1 MYIFARNS
9 QVIDKLLTQEAA
21 RILKLEAQLASQSQQ
36 IKELLAKIT
45 SLEQELSFYRT
56 KKNSQNSSIPPS
68 QDPYRVKRTE
78 SLREKSGRN
87 PGGQPGHEGSCI
99 EMSMEPT
106 EIQIHEP
113 SYCNC
118 CGKDLS
124 AFPSEFIGKHQV
136 IDIPPVKPV
145 VIEHQLYGK
154 RCSCGHL
161 TKSHYPVEAHSTVC
175 YGSNIQA
182 LTAYFHARQYI
193 PFERMRELYHDIF
206 GLSISSGSLVNMIQS
221 FADKSKGIY
230 ETIRE
235 RIAQS
240 LVVGADETG
249 TCING
254 KNAWTWG
261 FQTLTDTF
269 LYSIKSRAKTVIDQL
284 FPQGFP
290 HAVLV
295 HDCWTAYFGVNVK
308 GHQICT
314 AHLLRELKYLDK
326 LYTQQWTQAFTDLLH
341 RALEL
346 KKNLSAED
354 YLKPIP
360 ERTKLEEQLDIL
372 LNQDIDPKHE
382 KLITFKNRII
392 RYRNHL
398 FSFLYQL
405 EIPPDN
411 YASER
416 AIRTYKVKQKVS
428 GLFRSDDGAKNFAII
443 RSVID
448 TTIKN
453 TKNVW
458 EALTLIPSMTGTE

>member
-1 MYIFARNS
+1 MLIFALKL
-9 QVIDKLLTQEAA
+9 QVIDKLLTQEQS
-21 RILKLEAQLASQSQQ
+21 RIIELEAQLASQAQQ
-36 IKELLAKIT
+36 INELLAKIS
-45 SLEQELSFYRT
+45 SLEQELSLYRT
-56 KKNSQNSSIPPS
+56 KKNSRNSSIPPS
-68 QDPYRVKRTE
+68 QDPYRTKRTE
-78 SLREKSGRN
+78 SLREKTGRK
-87 PGGQPGHEGSCI
+87 PGGQPGHEGSCL
-99 EMSMEPT
+99 EMSMNPT
-106 EIQIHEP
+106 EILIHEP
-113 SYCNC
+113 NYCTC
-118 CGKDLS
+118 CGKELS
-124 AFPSEFIGKHQV
+124 ELPSEFISKRQV

-145 VIEHQLYGK
+145 IIEHQLYGK
-154 RCSCGHL
+154 RCCCGHL
-161 TKSHYPVEAHSTVC
+161 TQSDYPVEAHSAVC
-175 YGSNIQA
+175 YGPNIQA

-193 PFERMRELYHDIF
+193 PYERMQELYRDIF
-206 GLSISSGSLVNMIQS
+206 GLFISKGSLVNIVQR
-221 FADKSKGIY
+221 FANKAKGIY
-230 ETIRE
+230 QTIGE

-261 FQTLTDTF
+261 FQTSTATF
-269 LYSIKSRAKTVIDQL
+269 LYSIKSRAKAVIDKL
-284 FPQGFP
+284 FPQGFS

-295 HDCWTAYFGVNVK
+295 HDCWPAYFGVKVK

-326 LYTQQWTQAFTDLLH
+326 LYTQQWTKSFTGLLH

-354 YLKPIP
+354 YQKNIP
-360 ERTKLEEQLDIL
+360 ERTKLEEQLDSL
-372 LNQDIDPKHE
+372 LNRNINHQHK
-382 KLITFKNRII
+382 KLFTFKERII

-398 FSFLYQL
+398 FSFLYQW

-411 YASER
+411 NASER
-416 AIRTYKVKQKVS
+416 AVRTYKVKQKIS
-428 GLFRSDDGAKNFAII
+428 GLFRSEEGAENFAII

-458 EALTLIPSMTGTE
+458 EVLTLIPLSVGTE